1 MLIPLDYYR
10 ILGLPIQLT
19 AEQLQQAHRD
29 RTLQLPRRE
38 YSEVAIAARKQLLDE
53 AYAVLS
59 NPEQRSAYDA
69 SFLAKTYESEHDSG
83 LSGAKHLWER
93 TASGQKPGPSATVLQ
108 ESGDNLNSDLW
119 ALDAA
124 PDPHTP
130 SIDIEDKQFAGAL
143 LILQELGEYELAIKI
158 ARPYL
163 SNGSAIR
170 EGRFGDPQLVR
181 PDIVLTTALA
191 YLELGREQWQQ
202 GQHENAAASLEAGQ
216 ELLLRESLF
225 LTVRGEM
232 QADLYKLRPY
242 RILELLALPPEKTAD
257 RTRGLQFL
265 REMLQERGGIDGSG
279 DDQSGLGIEDF
290 LRFVQQL
297 RKYLTTAE
305 QQSLFE
311 AEARRPSAVATYLAV
326 YTLLAQ
332 GFAARLPALIRRA
345 KLMLMQL
352 GRRQDVH
359 LEKAVCALLLGQTE
373 EASRALELSSES
385 EPLTFIREN
394 SQDSPDLLPGLCLYA
409 EHWLQ
414 EEVFPHFRDLADEPV
429 SLKDYFADKNVQ
441 AYLEALPTEAEVANE
456 WIAVHPRLGKPLLV
470 TPPTREPETPT
481 ATSYRTATVTLSAPE
496 AGLTTAVR
504 STPRTSSAP
513 TTPRL
518 SPETTSVGTTVQPK
532 TASEGAGRSP
542 TLPLRERKRGTSGRS
557 RGLLTGGE
565 AVGVAAGREPFN
577 WQQVQARLK
586 SIKIHK
592 NRTIAIVIAILAFLL
607 LGFLTVQAF
616 NLLANALQSLSGPTL
631 KGEQALVGLDQPPLE
646 IPIPE
651 PPSPTASGPLNE
663 ESGKQV
669 IESWFSAKRAA
680 LGKDYQIDRLKEI
693 LVEPALTRWMPMA
706 EAQQRNNV
714 YQTYDHTLQVSS
726 VRTNETNPDQAQVEA
741 EVTEKA
747 QVFERG
753 QPTTARDDSLRVR
766 YDLVRIDG
774 QWRIRDWEVLR

>member
-38 YSEVAIAARKQLLDE
+38 YSDVAIAARKQLLDE

-69 SFLAKTYESEHDSG
+69 NFLAKTYESEHDSSI
-83 LSGAKHLWER
+83 LKA
-93 TASGQKPGPSATVLQ
+93 ASSQKAAANAALL
-108 ESGDNLNSDLW
+108 ESSDNLNSDLW
-119 ALDAA
+119 ALDPT
-124 PDPHTP
+124 PDPLTP

-143 LILQELGEYELAIKI
+143 LILQELGEYELVLKLV
-158 ARPYL
+158 RPYL
-163 SNGSAIR
+163 SNNSAIIK

-202 GQHENAAASLEAGQ
+202 SQHENAAASLEAGQ
-216 ELLLRESLF
+216 ELLLRENLF
-225 LTVRGEM
+225 PSMRGEM

-242 RILELLALPPEKTAD
+242 RILELLALPPEKTAE
-257 RTRGLQFL
+257 RTKGLQFL

-311 AEARRPSAVATYLAV
+311 SEARRPSAVATYLAV

-332 GFAARLPALIRRA
+332 GFASRLPALIRRA

-441 AYLEALPTEAEVANE
+441 AYLEALPTEAEAANE
-456 WIAVHPRLGKPLLV
+456 WVAVQPRLGKPPLV
-470 TPPTREPETPT
+470 APPSREREVPTPPI
-481 ATSYRTATVTLSAPE
+481 SYRTATVTLTPPE
-496 AGLTTAVR
+496 TGVTTAVR
-504 STPRTSSAP
+504 SVPRTTNRSVEKS
-513 TTPRL
+513 RL
-518 SPETTSVGTTVQPK
+518 SPEPASVHTTVQ
-532 TASEGAGRSP
+532 TEVSSP
-542 TLPLRERKRGTSGRS
+542 SRERKRVSSSGRS
-557 RGLLTGGE
+557 RGLLTAGGT
-565 AVGVAAGREPFN
+565 GGTPWRGFN

-586 SIKIHK
+586 AMKMPK
-592 NRTIAIVIAILAFLL
+592 NRTVAIAIAILALLL
-607 LGFLTVQAF
+607 LGFLTVQTF
-616 NLLANALQSLSGPTL
+616 NWIANAIQSLSGPTL
-631 KGEQALVGLDQPPLE
+631 QGEQALIGLEQPPIE
-646 IPIPE
+646 IPVPE
-651 PPSPTASGPLNE
+651 PVTPANSGTLTE
-663 ESGKQV
+663 ETGKQV
-669 IESWFSAKRAA
+669 IESWLAAKKAA
-680 LGKDYQIDRLKEI
+680 LGKEHAIDQLKEI
-693 LVEPALTRWMPMA
+693 LVEPALARWLPMA

-714 YQTYDHTLQVSS
+714 YQNYEHTVQVSS
-726 VRTNETNPDQAQVEA
+726 VRTSETNPDQAQVEA
-741 EVTEKA
+741 DVTEKA
-747 QVFERG
+747 QVFDRG
-753 QPTTARDDSLRVR
+753 QPTTSRDDSLRVR
-766 YDLVRIDG
+766 YELVRSDG